1 MKLTTLFTV
10 LVIAAVAGLLFYLL
24 LPLLF
29 QNTYNTTVNFDNS
42 AETNFDEQGYHIG
55 GSTYG
60 PIYLK
65 PEDSVLVEE
74 KGNPCGSSC
83 LQYNYAL
90 LIDDDTGEVVDTAK
104 FTIMNPSRLKSSY
117 QGSFRIGI
125 GVIKSIIFDPEKS
138 IGDWELEITVK
149 KNT

>member
-1 MKLTTLFTV
+1 MKLTTVFTV
-10 LVIAAVAGLLFYLL
+10 LIVAAVAGLLFYLF

-29 QNTYNTTVNFDNS
+29 QNTYQATIYFNNT
-42 AETNFDEQGYHIG
+42 DEANLEGHGYYTG

-74 KGNPCGSSC
+74 KGNPCGSSF

-104 FTIMNPSRLKSSY
+104 FTIMNPSRLKSPY
-117 QGSFRIGI
+117 QGSFRIGV
-125 GVIKSIIFDPEKS
+125 GVIKSIIYDPENS
-138 IGDWELEITVK
+138 EGEWELEIIVK